1 MNENDVN
8 ASCLNRVSEKQHAK
22 NSQNTSSN
30 DTFANAVRWYSE
42 NLVQQGVE
50 QGIMPAARKDELVES
65 TINSFKVI
73 CSGNNNSAKERIQ
86 KNYSAYLEHL
96 KGSIVA

>member
-50 QGIMPAARKDELVES
+50 QGIMPAARKDELVGK
-65 TINSFKVI
+65 SFQVTKKLP
-73 CSGNNNSAKERIQ
+73 CGSFFGALKRNAK
-86 KNYSAYLEHL
+86 
-96 KGSIVA
+96 

>member
-8 ASCLNRVSEKQHAK
+8 ASCFNRVSEKLHAK

-30 DTFANAVRWYSE
+30 DTFANAVRWYSK
-42 NLVQQGVE
+42 NLVRRGVE
-50 QGIMPAARKDELVES
+50 QGVIPVAMEEKLVES
-65 TINSFKVI
+65 TVDSFKVI

-86 KNYSAYLEHL
+86 KDYSAYLKHL
-96 KGSIVA
+96 KDSRVA